1 MDVTYYA
8 AARTRVWLEK
18 RGPLE
23 ARTSRWMDGWMAA
36 DLRAASTAM
45 MYIFCLQSISP
56 TTNNTCK
63 LLLLVSSRAARRP
76 RRTRAFLL
84 EDPAGEG
91 ALVLGDAL
99 GEPAVKRARA
109 VNNSIDEDTNNDDR
123 EEENARYSQL
133 DLVLGGLD
141 RVGAVADVAADG
153 ERKVAADGACGA
165 QSVS

>member
-1 MDVTYYA
+1 
-8 AARTRVWLEK
+8 
-18 RGPLE
+18 
-23 ARTSRWMDGWMAA
+23 MDGWMAA
-36 DLRAASTAM
+36 DLRVASTAM

-56 TTNNTCK
+56 TTTHAK

-109 VNNSIDEDTNNDDR
+109 VNNSIDEGTNNDDR
-123 EEENARYSQL
+123 EEEKRATL
-133 DLVLGGLD
+133 T
-141 RVGAVADVAADG
+141 A
-153 ERKVAADGACGA
+153 
-165 QSVS
+165 